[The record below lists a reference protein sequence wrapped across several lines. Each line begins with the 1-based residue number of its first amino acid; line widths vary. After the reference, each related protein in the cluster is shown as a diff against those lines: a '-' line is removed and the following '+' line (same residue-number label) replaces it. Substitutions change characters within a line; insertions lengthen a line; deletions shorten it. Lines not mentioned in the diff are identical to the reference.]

1 MQIILFSKGA
11 QKISMIVWRLA
22 FTEAQQTS
30 KLDLKFWAVIET

>member
-11 QKISMIVWRLA
+11 QKISMISVP
-22 FTEAQQTS
+22 FTEAQQTW